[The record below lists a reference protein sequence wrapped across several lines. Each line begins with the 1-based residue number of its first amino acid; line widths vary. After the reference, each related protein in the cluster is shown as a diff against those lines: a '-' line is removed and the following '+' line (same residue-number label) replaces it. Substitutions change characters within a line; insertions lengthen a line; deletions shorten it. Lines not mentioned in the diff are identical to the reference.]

1 MNRGLLAPLSLGV
14 LALTLTACTRPSAPA
29 TVPDGYVTKAE
40 LEGVHKRLD
49 SLERAIG
56 ALLEMKETLRDIRDL
71 SRETVTLLDSRQP
84 PPPPPPRRPTR
95 PDPAAVYSVPVD
107 GSPFVGPAN
116 AKITIVKSFEFACPF
131 CDRVRP
137 TLDELR
143 KRYGKDLRI
152 VYKHYI
158 VHPDTATV
166 PAHAACAA
174 AKQGKFA
181 PMYEAIFTK
190 GFQQNRELGRDK
202 MLELARSLRLK
213 MRKFKADMDSQ
224 ECKDRVINDQAAMAK
239 IGVRGTPAFFING
252 RFLSGAQPVD
262 RFTTVIDEEL
272 AKATQ
277 AIAAGTPQ
285 KRYYESIVAAGKT
298 SL

>member
-1 MNRGLLAPLSLGV
+1 MIRGSVASLLLGA
-14 LALTLTACTRPSAPA
+14 LAVATAACARQAAPA
-29 TVPDGYVTKAE
+29 APPAGYVTKAE

-56 ALLEMKETLRDIRDL
+56 ALLEMKETLRDIREL
-71 SRETVTLLDSRQP
+71 SRETVTLLDARQP
-84 PPPPPPRRPTR
+84 PSPPPPRRPNR

-116 AKITIVKSFEFACPF
+116 AKVTIVKSFEFACPF

-137 TLDELR
+137 TLDELQ

-158 VHPDTATV
+158 VHPDKATV

-181 PMYEAIFTK
+181 PMYEAIFDK
-190 GFQQNRELGRDK
+190 GFQQNRDLGRDK
-202 MLELARSLRLK
+202 MIALARSLRLK

-224 ECKDRVINDQAAMAK
+224 ECKDRVVNDQAAMVQV
-239 IGVRGTPAFFING
+239 GVRGTPAFFING

-262 RFTTVIDEEL
+262 RFAAIIDEEL
-272 AKATQ
+272 AKANQ
-277 AIAAGTPQ
+277 AIAAGTAQ
-285 KRYYESIVAAGKT
+285 KGYYESIVAAGKS